1 MKLIKLIVCMAV
13 IVTLP
18 QYGFPQRSTQNKSR
32 VPSKSAPASRN
43 EAAELRRML
52 TLSRVRGF
60 VDRVLSFRDVEAKV
74 RTLIRVGDSLWK
86 YDESYAR
93 QLFLT
98 ADDVL
103 KGVTPADK
111 KSEAASEEG
120 KLSADK
126 LLDLRSEVI
135 AHLSRHDAALAQRL
149 INSSADADH
158 GAMNQRAA
166 MNLIEDDPAKA
177 VAFAERGLSNGG
189 ASEMIGFLLR
199 LRRQNAAMADE
210 LFIKTL
216 GHLAA
221 APHVDGNDLMTL
233 GVYLFTSPIIDPSL
247 EERGALAMQAIGG
260 EIVVNLSKD
269 RAGVPPTLIRAY
281 LTAAIQILA
290 RPVRDPRQQ
299 KLYYI
304 SGYQLLPK
312 AQRFAPDL
320 APQLLAAM
328 QAIVPDLPPALQR
341 EEAFARLKPRSDYTF
356 DDTLRE
362 LDDIA
367 DGALRDLRCVMI
379 AQGLYNRGDF
389 TRAGV
394 VAEKVKETATRSQLF
409 NIINYGQAA
418 KALKSGETALAEET
432 AGKLEPGVE
441 RAVLWL
447 QIARAHAKQGEPAR
461 LSGLLSA
468 ALEAT
473 RRVDDARRPYLILAV
488 AGESAPVDPA
498 MASQALSEA
507 VKMFN
512 AGEGRRVGWYRTI
525 DAGGRK
531 FHFPLIG
538 FEEHGIAPA
547 IRQLFAADPEGVEAA
562 VLTLKHER
570 ILGDALRELAGCLL
584 TQIRA

>member
-1 MKLIKLIVCMAV
+1 
-13 IVTLP
+13 
-18 QYGFPQRSTQNKSR
+18 
-32 VPSKSAPASRN
+32 
-43 EAAELRRML
+43 
-52 TLSRVRGF
+52 
-60 VDRVLSFRDVEAKV
+60 
-74 RTLIRVGDSLWK
+74 
-86 YDESYAR
+86 
-93 QLFLT
+93 
-98 ADDVL
+98 
-103 KGVTPADK
+103 
-111 KSEAASEEG
+111 
-120 KLSADK
+120 
-126 LLDLRSEVI
+126 
-135 AHLSRHDAALAQRL
+135 
-149 INSSADADH
+149 
-158 GAMNQRAA
+158 MNQRAA
-166 MNLIEDDPAKA
+166 MSLIEDDPAKA
-177 VAFAERGLSNGG
+177 VAFAERGLSDGG

-216 GHLAA
+216 GRLVA

-233 GVYLFTSPIIDPSL
+233 GVYLFTLPIMDPSL
-247 EERGALAMQAIGG
+247 EEKGAYAMQPIGG
-260 EIVVNLSKD
+260 EMVINLSGD
-269 RAGVPPTLIRAY
+269 RAGVSPTLIRAY
-281 LTAAIQILA
+281 LTAAIQLLA

-299 KLYYI
+299 KLYYVT
-304 SGYQLLPK
+304 GYQLLPK

-341 EEAFARLKPRSDYTF
+341 EETLARLKPRSDYTF

-362 LDDIA
+362 IDDIP
-367 DGALRDLRCVMI
+367 DDALRDLRCVMI
-379 AQGLYNRGDF
+379 ANGLYNGGDF
-389 TRAGV
+389 THAGV
-394 VAEKVKETATRSQLF
+394 IAEKVKETATRTQLF

-418 KALKSGETALAEET
+418 KALKDGETALAEEA

-447 QIARAHAKQGEPAR
+447 QIARTHAKQGEPAR
-461 LSGLLSA
+461 LSAPLSA
-468 ALEAT
+468 ALEAA
-473 RRVDDARRPYLILAV
+473 RRVEDARRPYLILTV
-488 AGESAPVDPA
+488 AGESALVDPA

-507 VKMFN
+507 MKLFN

-538 FEEHGIAPA
+538 FEEHSIAPA